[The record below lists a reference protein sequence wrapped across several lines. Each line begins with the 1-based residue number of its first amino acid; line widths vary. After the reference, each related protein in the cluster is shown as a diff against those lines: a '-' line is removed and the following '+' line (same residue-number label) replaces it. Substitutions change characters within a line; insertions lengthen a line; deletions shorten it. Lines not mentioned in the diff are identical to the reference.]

1 MQMPLYLNNRPV
13 PESIHYTPNS
23 LNKMNNTPDYLSG
36 ITAESARIR
45 KMCIELQSNLNS
57 HSKYL
62 EKQAITSTI
71 ADLFEQDAEN
81 KCDMIDF
88 AADMLKIHVRQES
101 ELSRQK
107 LRATLREFME
117 NMQIEHGKMNR

>member
-1 MQMPLYLNNRPV
+1 MPFYLNNHSTQ
-13 PESIHYTPNS
+13 ESIHYTPNS
-23 LNKMNNTPDYLSG
+23 LIKMNNTPNYAPG
-36 ITAESARIR
+36 ISAESARIR

-107 LRATLREFME
+107 LCATLREFAE
-117 NMQIEHGKMNR
+117 NLQIEQGKLNM

>member
-1 MQMPLYLNNRPV
+1 
-13 PESIHYTPNS
+13 
-23 LNKMNNTPDYLSG
+23 MNQDAG
-36 ITAESARIR
+36 ISAESARIR
-45 KMCIELQSNLNS
+45 KMCIDLQSNQNS

-71 ADLFEQDAEN
+71 ADPFEQVAEN

-88 AADMLKIHVRQES
+88 AADMLKTHVRQES

-107 LRATLREFME
+107 LRATLREFAE
-117 NMQIEHGKMNR
+117 RLQIEQGKLNR